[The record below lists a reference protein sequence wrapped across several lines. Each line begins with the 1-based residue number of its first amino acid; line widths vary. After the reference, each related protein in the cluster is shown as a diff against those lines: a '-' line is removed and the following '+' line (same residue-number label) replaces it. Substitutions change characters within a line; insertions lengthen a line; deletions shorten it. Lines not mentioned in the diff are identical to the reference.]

1 MFDIGK
7 RVSFTYL
14 KDARSYISNGY
25 LLSDEVSNAQ
35 HYTGVVEEVR
45 DITDNTLS
53 NATWRYGKIKGS
65 RSQNLVT
72 VKLDKATLKSFM
84 MVAWLTLCRPSNR
97 SPFVVPAGWHRADRR
112 AIRNT
117 HTHTHTKGLLWHF
130 QQSKM

>member
-14 KDARSYISNGY
+14 KDAQSYITNGY
-25 LLSDEVSNAQ
+25 LLSDQVSNAQ

-45 DITDNTLS
+45 DITDETLS

-72 VKLDKATLKSFM
+72 VKLDNGDVKKFYDGR
-84 MVAWLTLCRPSNR
+84 MVDAMQT
-97 SPFVVPAGWHRADRR
+97 V
-112 AIRNT
+112 
-117 HTHTHTKGLLWHF
+117 K
-130 QQSKM
+130 